1 MEMKA
6 EALMQRTLFQRSRV
20 DLQTWRTGYAEAGVQ
35 RSLLNAAGKLAGAR
49 IYIDDEARMT
59 IDTLRARARRMY
71 RQHGVR
77 LFVVD
82 YIQLM
87 RANRVGKRDDR
98 VQELADIS
106 AGLQALGKE
115 LNCPILVL
123 AQMNRD
129 YEKEP
134 NRKPRLSDLKDCG
147 AIEQDADGVIFLYQA
162 KMNGEAEE
170 RWESQVQQVYGNS
183 WSKHPRRVNALVAK
197 NRYGPADKDCELVF
211 HASFTGFEDY
221 GEWQKA
227 HGLKAAAA
235 GERRPITAADLP
247 TDEEMGLR

>member
-1 MEMKA
+1 
-6 EALMQRTLFQRSRV
+6 
-20 DLQTWRTGYAEAGVQ
+20 
-35 RSLLNAAGKLAGAR
+35 LLNAAGKLAGAR